1 MVVLRDMVNMY
12 KDLKL
17 VLMSATIDTSLFVE
31 YFGHCHIVEVHGRQ
45 HPVQGMGECRDNI
58 GVVKLNGIEYF
69 PLNICFSFVDYF
81 LEDCIQM
88 LNFVTPPNSRKR
100 KHGDDGDDAPAEADV
115 DVSMSTKGRSFM

>member
-58 GVVKLNGIEYF
+58 RVVKLNGIE
-69 PLNICFSFVDYF
+69 SFCSEYLF
-81 LEDCIQM
+81 LVCRLFLGGLHSDVELC
-88 LNFVTPPNSRKR
+88 N
-100 KHGDDGDDAPAEADV
+100 APKLQE
-115 DVSMSTKGRSFM
+115 T